1 MKRKNKNGSQINVP
15 CSAAVKNYICF
26 MGGVD
31 VADAKRKVYSCSRRS
46 KKWWHRLFYF
56 IVDVCIVNAIIIQS
70 ESRFSEKMNQKNF
83 RLELAWELLACHS
96 SRKQHKSGRA
106 FIDGNPSALFNAQ
119 HFIEKL
125 SSSRQCRVC

>member
-1 MKRKNKNGSQINVP
+1 MKRKKKDGSQTNVP
-15 CSAAVKNYICF
+15 CPVAVKNYNCF

-31 VADAKRKVYSCSRRS
+31 VADAKGKVYSCSRNS

-56 IVDVCIVNAIIIQS
+56 NVDVCIVNAFIIQS

-83 RLELAWELLACHS
+83 RLELARELLACHS
-96 SRKQHKSGRA
+96 SRKQRKRGRA
-106 FIDGNPSALFNAQ
+106 FIDGNPSALFNEQ

-125 SSSRQCRVC
+125 FLHGSAEFV